1 MTSDIP
7 GQRRAVARAGATSR
21 PGRPRSHVADRAILD
36 AAVDLLCKGGLEA
49 FTIDAVAAA
58 AGVSRPTVYRRY
70 HDREAL
76 LHYAVSDAFEA
87 AMQEPE
93 LVGDFGEDPRE
104 RVLLLLGNTVRMLTS
119 TPIGPL
125 FRAMIPHLPDYPA
138 LGRLANELGQRRR
151 RRLREAMLAARAAGQ
166 FSAQRDLDTLLDGI
180 LGAVYF
186 RYLITGRAL
195 DAGYVRRLVETL
207 A

>member
-1 MTSDIP
+1 MTQALRPRPKSVP
-7 GQRRAVARAGATSR
+7 AGADNR
-21 PGRPRSHVADRAILD
+21 PGRPRSHRADRAILD
-36 AAVDLLCKGGLEA
+36 SAVELLCKDGLEG
-49 FTIDAVAAA
+49 FSIEAVAAG

-70 HDREAL
+70 SDRDAL
-76 LHYAVSDAFEA
+76 LHHAVSDAFEA

-93 LVGDFGEDPRE
+93 LADDPRD
-104 RVLLLLGNTVRMLTS
+104 RVFQLLMNTVRMLTG

-151 RRLREAMLAARAAGQ
+151 LRLREAMVAAGAAGE
-166 FSAQRDLDTLLDGI
+166 FDDRRDLDTLLDGI
-180 LGAVYF
+180 LGAIYF

-195 DAGYVRRLVETL
+195 DARYVNRLVETL

>member
-1 MTSDIP
+1 VTANEPRRRP
-7 GQRRAVARAGATSR
+7 GTADAGTDTR
-21 PGRPRSHVADRAILD
+21 PGRPRSHRADRAILD
-36 AAVDLLCKGGLEA
+36 SAVDLLCRDGLDGFSIE
-49 FTIDAVAAA
+49 AVAAG

-70 HDREAL
+70 SDRDAL
-76 LHYAVSDAFEA
+76 LHHAVSDAFEA

-93 LVGDFGEDPRE
+93 LGDDPRD
-104 RVLLLLGNTVRMLTS
+104 RVLQLLMNTVRMLTD

-125 FRAMIPHLPDYPA
+125 FRAMIPHLPAYPA

-151 RRLREAMLAARAAGQ
+151 RRLRVAMAAARAAG
-166 FSAQRDLDTLLDGI
+166 AIDDRRDLDTLLDGI
-180 LGAVYF
+180 LGAIYF

-195 DAGYVRRLVETL
+195 DAHYVKRLVETL